1 MSESISERPAAGL
14 TKEEVYRIAKEVGV
28 SVKLMYYVRKL
39 VEAFETPRLFLEA
52 KDADYKRM
60 VRYGEGLATAVTK
73 VKERCYFY
81 LENEKARL
89 ELDER
94 VKAYIEKLTADRDK
108 ELEKLDSVFSQ
119 ADMENIT
126 LYMREAH
133 LEYIDI
139 RTFNEFRHSITAGQV
154 EMMRRRHEKEEAERK
169 ERERLELEKLQE
181 KDGAEKERAEK
192 ERREKEKTEKDKPE
206 KQEKGRKDGK
216 R

>member
-1 MSESISERPAAGL
+1 MAGDNERQDAQI
-14 TKEEVYRIAKEVGV
+14 TKEEILKIAEKVGV
-28 SVKLMYYVRKL
+28 SVKLMYYLRKL
-39 VEAFETPRLFLEA
+39 VGSYETARLFLEA
-52 KDADYKRM
+52 KDADYKRR
-60 VRYGEGLATAVTK
+60 VRYGEGLATVVTK
-73 VKERCYFY
+73 VKEQCFFVMA
-81 LENEKARL
+81 NEKTRM

-94 VKAYIEKLTADRDK
+94 VQAYIEKLKASRDK

-169 ERERLELEKLQE
+169 EKERKELEKLQE
-181 KDGAEKERAEK
+181 KDKAEKERLEKERAER
-192 ERREKEKTEKDKPE
+192 ERREKEKAER
-206 KQEKGRKDGK
+206 QERGKKDGK